1 MRLPLTGSGV
11 VDRNV
16 MQKMVDYFLA
26 NGFNYFDTAHGYLG
40 GESEKALKDTLTS
53 KYPRDQYILT
63 NKLSTHFFNKREEIL
78 PLFEKQLEA
87 CGVSYF
93 DFYLMHAQDERI
105 YEKFK
110 KTGAYEVAL
119 GLKKEGKI
127 KHFGISFHDKAD
139 VLEKILKENPEI
151 EVVQIQLNYV
161 DYEDPVVESRKVS
174 EVALK
179 YEKPIIV
186 MEPVK
191 GGNLSS
197 LPLDASRVFDR
208 LSPRMSNASYAIR
221 FASSVPGVMMVL
233 SGMSTLDEMKDNV
246 SYMKDFRPL
255 DNKERMAIAKVCKIF
270 EAKHMIPCTSCHYC
284 VLENDCPKKIK
295 IPEIFSCYNKKKI
308 FHNWNDDYYY
318 NNVLVR
324 DGGKASS
331 CLKCG
336 KCEKVCP
343 QHLPIRSLLEDVAS
357 EFEK

>member
-1 MRLPLTGSGV
+1 MDGKIKGRFGFGMMRLPKIGDEIDIEQTK
-11 VDRNV
+11 
-16 MQKMVDYFLA
+16 KMVDHFISC
-26 NGFNYFDTAHGYLG
+26 GFNYFDTAHGYLG

-179 YEKPIIV
+179 YEKPI
-186 MEPVK
+186 
-191 GGNLSS
+191 S

-221 FASSVPGVMMVL
+221 FASSVPGVIMVL